1 MVCSAQIVSPAA
13 RAQTLMDPLMKSLE
27 KSNSGEIVTLKGFR
41 FFFFFYLCT
50 TLKSLLKNAVKTKF
64 CD

>member
-41 FFFFFYLCT
+41 FFFFFLSVYDPEEFIKERSKDKVL
-50 TLKSLLKNAVKTKF
+50 
-64 CD
+64 